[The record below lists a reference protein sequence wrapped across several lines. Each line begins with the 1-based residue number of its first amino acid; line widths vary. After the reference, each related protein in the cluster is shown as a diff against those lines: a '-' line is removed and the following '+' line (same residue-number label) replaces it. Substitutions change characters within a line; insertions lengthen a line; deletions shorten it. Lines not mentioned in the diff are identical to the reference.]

1 MNASAEVRPPI
12 RVLLIDDSPIIR
24 LGLRSAL
31 EDYADIAIV
40 GEAGTAADG
49 TAASLQLK
57 PDIVLLDLHLP
68 DKSGLTVCRELLRAR
83 PHVKILIL
91 TSSSNERHV
100 QEALSAGARGYLLK
114 DNDGAALANAL
125 RTVAGGQ
132 PVLDPSMAGQVL
144 NLVKHRGE
152 TSAAGKLSQLS
163 PQERRVVGFLAEGL
177 TNKEIGDRLGLTE
190 KTIKNY
196 LATVFTKLNIA
207 RRSQAAALFV
217 EATRGNSPDGITL

>member
-1 MNASAEVRPPI
+1 MNTPAAVRPSI

-40 GEAGTAADG
+40 GEAGTATDG
-49 TAASLQLK
+49 LAAAAQFK

-68 DKSGLTVCRELLRAR
+68 DKSGLTVCRELLRAQ
-83 PHVKILIL
+83 PHLKVLVL

-100 QEALSAGARGYLLK
+100 QEALSGGARGYLLK
-114 DNDGAALANAL
+114 DNDGASLANAL
-125 RTVAGGQ
+125 RTVAAGQ

-152 TSAAGKLSQLS
+152 STAAEKLSQLS
-163 PQERRVVGFLAEGL
+163 PQERRVVAFVSDGL

-190 KTIKNY
+190 KTVKNY
-196 LATVFTKLNIA
+196 LATIFTKLNIA
-207 RRSQAAALFV
+207 RRAQAAALFV
-217 EATRGNSPDGITL
+217 EAGRNDPS